1 MTIPAQLVER
11 INAFIVSHYE
21 HGGLL
26 APPAEIAESCRHV
39 ASIWYWDHLSET
51 ERKGLD
57 PDSVAAFA
65 QRYGKHLGI
74 FFLNER
80 EG

>member
-1 MTIPAQLVER
+1 MSILAGLVKEL
-11 INAFIVSHYE
+11 NAFIVSHYE

-26 APPAEIAESCRHV
+26 APPAEVAESCRHV
-39 ASIWYWDHLSET
+39 AMVWYWDHLP
-51 ERKGLD
+51 ERDRARLD
-57 PDSVAAFA
+57 FQSVMAFA
-65 QRYGKHLGI
+65 QRYGKQLGI